1 MAESERSIQAAGSP
15 EEQPVFPGQE
25 DEEQPLFP
33 AQEDEAPH
41 ASPQDVVGPSGAAVA
56 YEGDG
61 TATPGW
67 VSDDL
72 TSVGDAGLIGG

>member
-1 MAESERSIQAAGSP
+1 MTESERSIQAVGSP

-25 DEEQPLFP
+25 EEEQPLFP
-33 AQEDEAPH
+33 AQEDEAPN
-41 ASPQDVVGPSGAAVA
+41 ASPQDVVGPSDAAVA

-61 TATPGW
+61 TARPGR
-67 VSDDL
+67 VSDAP